1 MISVSE
7 GGLKTIRGIH
17 CVKINTKKICDCIH
31 NVYSKRNTEEV
42 KQTTNLK
49 IINLKMDEN

>member
-1 MISVSE
+1 MISLSE